1 VSRNPSRSK
10 RPQQT
15 SPDAT
20 NHARPTPTDD
30 TIIEQAHAL
39 YGSEAATAVAFCGLD
54 AWLEGEE
61 VEFRRLADIFRRLR
75 N

>member
-1 VSRNPSRSK
+1 MSRNPSRSK

-15 SPDAT
+15 RPDAT
-20 NHARPTPTDD
+20 NHAQPTDD
-30 TIIEQAHAL
+30 TFIEQAHAL

-61 VEFRRLADIFRRLR
+61 VEFRRLAGIFRRLR

>member
-1 VSRNPSRSK
+1 MSRNPSRSK

-20 NHARPTPTDD
+20 NQARPTDD